1 MSGFQSQ
8 PINHIR
14 GGCRWSCRSA
24 TEAAPLS
31 LPLPLPP
38 LSSGLDTINSSET
51 DRAAIMAAT
60 GTETSGMQAS
70 CKSTELTR
78 NTQDRLPTS
87 LSLLYSRVKGHG
99 VPPLRAKAAKHCHK
113 TPQSFTTEEKTGG
126 GEKNCSSLFLHHIPP
141 RWVSTRSFWRTTHD
155 GTPCNTDAPER
166 SLIITHMKYN
176 NTRAGQLFFIK
187 AKSAVKVGH
196 YERAVRREGG
206 TGDGKGG
213 GSSKG
218 IRAKERQTS
227 PISNQAAH

>member
-70 CKSTELTR
+70 CKSTEQTR

-126 GEKNCSSLFLHHIPP
+126 GGEKLLITLSPSHSPPLGFYKVILAHDARRDTLQHRRSRALPDHHTHEIQQHK
-141 RWVSTRSFWRTTHD
+141 SRTT
-155 GTPCNTDAPER
+155 
-166 SLIITHMKYN
+166 
-176 NTRAGQLFFIK
+176 FFY
-187 AKSAVKVGH
+187 KSKK
-196 YERAVRREGG
+196 RREGG
-206 TGDGKGG
+206 TL
-213 GSSKG
+213 
-218 IRAKERQTS
+218 
-227 PISNQAAH
+227 

>member
-70 CKSTELTR
+70 CKSTEQTR

-126 GEKNCSSLFLHHIPP
+126 GGKKLLITLSPSHSPPLGFYKVILAHDARRDTLQHRRSRALPDHHTHEIQQHK
-141 RWVSTRSFWRTTHD
+141 SRTT
-155 GTPCNTDAPER
+155 
-166 SLIITHMKYN
+166 
-176 NTRAGQLFFIK
+176 FFL
-187 AKSAVKVGH
+187 
-196 YERAVRREGG
+196 
-206 TGDGKGG
+206 
-213 GSSKG
+213 
-218 IRAKERQTS
+218 
-227 PISNQAAH
+227 

>member
-70 CKSTELTR
+70 CKSTEQTR

-126 GEKNCSSLFLHHIPP
+126 GEKTAHHSFSITFPPAGFLQGHFGARRTTGHPATPTLPSSSLI
-141 RWVSTRSFWRTTHD
+141 T
-155 GTPCNTDAPER
+155 
-166 SLIITHMKYN
+166 THMKYN
-176 NTRAGQLFFIK
+176 NTRAGQLFFY
-187 AKSAVKVGH
+187 KSKK
-196 YERAVRREGG
+196 RREGG
-206 TGDGKGG
+206 TL
-213 GSSKG
+213 
-218 IRAKERQTS
+218 
-227 PISNQAAH
+227 

>member
-38 LSSGLDTINSSET
+38 LSSGLGTINSSET
-51 DRAAIMAAT
+51 DRAAIMPAT

-113 TPQSFTTEEKTGG
+113 TPQSITTEEKTGG
-126 GEKNCSSLFLHHIPP
+126 GEKTAHHSFSITFPP
-141 RWVSTRSFWRTTHD
+141 LGFYKVILAHDARRDTLQHRRSRALPDHHTHEIQQHKSRTTFFY
-155 GTPCNTDAPER
+155 R
-166 SLIITHMKYN
+166 SK
-176 NTRAGQLFFIK
+176 K
-187 AKSAVKVGH
+187 
-196 YERAVRREGG
+196 RREGG
-206 TGDGKGG
+206 TL
-213 GSSKG
+213 
-218 IRAKERQTS
+218 
-227 PISNQAAH
+227 

>member
-70 CKSTELTR
+70 CKSTEQTR

-126 GEKNCSSLFLHHIPP
+126 GGKKLLITLSPSHSPPLGFYKVILAHDARRDTLQHRRSRALPDHHTHEIQQHK
-141 RWVSTRSFWRTTHD
+141 SRTT
-155 GTPCNTDAPER
+155 
-166 SLIITHMKYN
+166 
-176 NTRAGQLFFIK
+176 FFY
-187 AKSAVKVGH
+187 KSKK
-196 YERAVRREGG
+196 RREGG
-206 TGDGKGG
+206 TL
-213 GSSKG
+213 
-218 IRAKERQTS
+218 
-227 PISNQAAH
+227 